1 MHQGMTLLSRVHLLT
16 MYHQAD
22 DEQAKALGP
31 LLLADYS
38 NVESLAKVLE
48 SNNIGTVVS
57 AVSVLDNATSTSQLN
72 LIEAAERS
80 SSTKR
85 FVPSEYGMRYTEE

>member
-1 MHQGMTLLSRVHLLT
+1 MTLLSRVHLLT

-22 DEQAKALGP
+22 DEQAKALGVP

-57 AVSVLDNATSTSQLN
+57 AVSVLDDATSTSQLN